1 MVTTPVCQS
10 CAMSMEKAEDF
21 GTNSGGSRN
30 DEFCTHCFQEGSYT
44 QPDATL
50 DQMVGIVAGFM
61 DMPEAEA
68 KNAARES
75 LASLGRWSSN

>member
-10 CAMSMEKAEDF
+10 CAMPMEKAEDF
-21 GTNSGGSRN
+21 GTNSSGSQN
-30 DEFCTHCFQEGSYT
+30 DEFCTHCYQQGSYT

-68 KNAARES
+68 RDTARQS
-75 LASLGRWSSN
+75 LSGLSRWSSN